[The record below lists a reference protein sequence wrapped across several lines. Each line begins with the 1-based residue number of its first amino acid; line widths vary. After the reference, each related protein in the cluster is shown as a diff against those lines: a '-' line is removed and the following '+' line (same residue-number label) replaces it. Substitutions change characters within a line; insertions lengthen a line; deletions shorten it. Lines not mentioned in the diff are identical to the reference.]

1 MEKIISFSLTEKKIF
16 QMFPKTA
23 LSWNPAVFCD
33 PLCCC
38 YPVILLQRVSSLTVF
53 GKYGALFSAV
63 GDNVNAKAL
72 NISLKDAIF
81 LKNIFYLGAAAALHC
96 LILSQQRKSEW

>member
-1 MEKIISFSLTEKKIF
+1 
-16 QMFPKTA
+16 MFPKTA

-38 YPVILLQRVSSLTVF
+38 YPMILLQRVSSLTVF

-81 LKNIFYLGAAAALHC
+81 LKNIFYLGAAAALRC
-96 LILSQQRKSEW
+96 LILSQQRKSEC